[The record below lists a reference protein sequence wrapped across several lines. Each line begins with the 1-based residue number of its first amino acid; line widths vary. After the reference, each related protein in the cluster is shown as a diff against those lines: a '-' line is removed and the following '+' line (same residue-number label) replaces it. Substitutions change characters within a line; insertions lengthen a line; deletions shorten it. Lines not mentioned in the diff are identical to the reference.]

1 MRQIKIIATSGSEIV
16 STSSAKA
23 YLRVDFSDD
32 DTLIERM
39 ITQARIWCENYISR
53 DIVAKT
59 RVYYLPS
66 TNGTFDLPFAPVD
79 SITHV
84 KIDSVVATYNVLG
97 LNNETIEL
105 NAGESEKVEVRYITL
120 GMSDDLLKNAILQL
134 VASYYENRG
143 DFMVGSTVNEV
154 PTNVKSILASLK
166 SMYI

>member
-1 MRQIKIIATSGSEIV
+1 M
-16 STSSAKA
+16 
-23 YLRVDFSDD
+23 
-32 DTLIERM
+32 
-39 ITQARIWCENYISR
+39 
-53 DIVAKT
+53 
-59 RVYYLPS
+59 PS